1 MTSYSFI
8 KKYIFSMDHKV
19 IGKQYLITSFVMALI
34 GGLLALYIRLQLGWP
49 KVNFGFMTALF
60 PSGFENGILKPEF
73 YIGLV
78 TIHGTIMVFF
88 FLSLALISGFGNYI
102 VPLQIGA
109 RDMASPFLNMLS
121 YWVVVPSC
129 LLMLISLYVEGGPA
143 ASGWTAYPPLSAV
156 KSAISGSRTG
166 QTLWLIS
173 MALFIIS
180 FTLGGLN
187 FITTVL
193 AFRSKGLYF
202 SRLPLFCWAI
212 FLVSII
218 GLLSFPPLTAGA
230 IMLLFDRHF
239 QTSFFLPEKLYIGG
253 KLISSSAGGSPLLW
267 QHLFWF
273 LGHPEVYVLMLPSLA
288 LAGDIISVF
297 AKKRI
302 FGYNIIYGC
311 FIIITV
317 LSFIVWGH
325 HMYTSGMNPFL
336 GKFFAITTLLIS
348 IPSGVIVFC
357 ILATLYKSNITLTTP
372 MLFALA
378 IISLFIVGG
387 LGGLYLASTPTD
399 IFFHDTYFV
408 VGHFHL
414 IMAGAA
420 IFGIFAGT
428 YYWFPKMFG
437 KYMNETLGKI
447 HFYFTFIPYYLTF
460 LPMQY
465 LGMKGMLRRVYD
477 PTTYEYI
484 KPFQSLNI
492 FISIFAIVLISAQL
506 LFAFNFFWSI
516 KYGRKA
522 PANAWNANTLEWQTE
537 SPPPEHNWEKLP
549 LVYRDPYDYSPQTR
563 TGIPQTTP

>member
-1 MTSYSFI
+1 MDGGTAKMNFSSFL
-8 KKYIFSMDHKV
+8 KRNIFSMDHKV
-19 IGKQYLITSFVMALI
+19 IGKQYLITSFFMALI

-49 KVNFGFMTALF
+49 KINFRIMGNLF
-60 PSGFENGILKPEF
+60 PGGFENGVLKPDF

-102 VPLQIGA
+102 IPLQIGA
-109 RDMASPFLNMLS
+109 RDMASPLLNMLS
-121 YWVVVPSC
+121 YWIIIPSC

-156 KSAISGSRTG
+156 KSAISGSGAG
-166 QTLWLIS
+166 QTIWLIS
-173 MALFIIS
+173 MALFIVS

-187 FITTVL
+187 FVTTIL
-193 AFRSKGLYF
+193 AFRTKGLHF

-253 KLISSSAGGSPLLW
+253 KLISSVGGGSPLLW

-288 LAGDIISVF
+288 LAVDIISVF
-297 AKKRI
+297 AKKRV
-302 FGYNIIYGC
+302 FGYNIIYGS
-311 FIIITV
+311 FIIITA

-336 GKFFAITTLLIS
+336 GKFFAVTTLLIS
-348 IPSGVIVFC
+348 IPSGIIVFC

-378 IISLFIVGG
+378 IISLFIAGG
-387 LGGLYLASTPTD
+387 LGGLYLAATPTD

-428 YYWFPKMFG
+428 YYWFPKMFR

-447 HFYFTFIPYYLTF
+447 HFYCTFIPYYLTF

-465 LGMKGMLRRVYD
+465 LGIKGMLRRVYD
-477 PTTYEYI
+477 PTTYEYT
-484 KPFQSLNI
+484 KPFQSINT
-492 FISIFAIVLISAQL
+492 FISISAIILISAQL
-506 LFAFNFFWSI
+506 LFVFNFFWGI
-516 KYGRKA
+516 KYGKKA
-522 PANAWNANTLEWQTE
+522 PANAWNANTLEWQTDL
-537 SPPPEHNWEKLP
+537 PPPNHHP
-549 LVYRDPYDYSPQTR
+549 TI
-563 TGIPQTTP
+563 TG